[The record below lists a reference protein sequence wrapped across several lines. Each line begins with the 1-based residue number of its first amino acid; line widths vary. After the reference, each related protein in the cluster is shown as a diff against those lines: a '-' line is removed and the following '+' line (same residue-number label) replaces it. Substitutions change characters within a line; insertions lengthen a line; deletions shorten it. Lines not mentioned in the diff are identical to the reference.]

1 MENPISTRDHLIDNV
16 KATLITLVVLGHFY
30 EPYIMQ
36 NNVMKAIFVST
47 YSFHMPLF
55 VFISGYL
62 SKSDKSSS
70 SYKLFTTILI
80 PYLLFSILWYSRQ
93 SIHTGHWS
101 LDILSPPFHLWY
113 LLSLFIWRL
122 ILPIFK
128 IIKYPL
134 LAGIIVSLL
143 IGFSSVNNNILS
155 LFRTFGLLPFF
166 LAGVFCEPSKLH
178 AIHNKKYMAL
188 FGLGGLLAIIW
199 YLFNNTLRTPPNWSM
214 VFWQLSYHEA
224 RLTYLQGII
233 VRLILMGVASAIGL
247 SVIVLSSTKKSIF
260 TRLGVQTLT
269 IYIFHGFIVP
279 SFSSRFPIW
288 NQNQNLITDII
299 IVIFPFLI
307 VYLLSLSIVERAY
320 NYMINFILRAVLKQ
334 HTSSH

>member
-36 NNVMKAIFVST
+36 NNVMKTVFVCI

-62 SKSDKSSS
+62 SKSDKSSG
-70 SYKLFTTILI
+70 SYKLFTTILV
-80 PYLLFSILWYSRQ
+80 PYLLFGFLWYLRQ
-93 SIHTGHWS
+93 SIHTGHWY
-101 LDILSPPFHLWY
+101 LDLLSPPFHLWY

-122 ILPIFK
+122 ILPFFK
-128 IIKYPL
+128 IIRYPL
-134 LAGIIVSLL
+134 LTGIIISML
-143 IGFSSVNNNILS
+143 IGFSAMNNNFLS

-166 LAGVFCEPSKLH
+166 LAGAFCEPSKLH
-178 AIHNKKYMAL
+178 AIHKKKYIAL
-188 FGLGGLLAIIW
+188 FGLVGLLVIIW
-199 YLFNNTLRTPPNWSM
+199 YLFNSTLRTPPNWSM

-224 RLTYLQGII
+224 RLTYLHGMIFRI
-233 VRLILMGVASAIGL
+233 VLMVIASAIGL

-279 SFSSRFPIW
+279 SFSPRFPIW
-288 NQNQNLITDII
+288 NQSMITDII
-299 IVIFPFLI
+299 IVIFPVLL
-307 VYLLSLSIVERAY
+307 VYLLSLSIIERAY
-320 NYMINFILRAVLKQ
+320 NYVINFVLRVILKQ
-334 HTSSH
+334 HSHSH